1 MQCRPQGCV
10 KCMAPIDRGM
20 TMWVCMCRSW
30 VQAIFECG
38 RHDRDMT
45 LCAQDRCRGGGHV
58 CVVHGAMV
66 QGSGVRT
73 VQGIDKYRHGA
84 LCRHAQVVSLGYKA
98 ENEPARGF
106 DVFRWKKR
114 KKGYGFLSYHCHI
127 PVRYC
132 LT

>member
-38 RHDRDMT
+38 RHDRDM
-45 LCAQDRCRGGGHV
+45 CAQDRCRGGGHV

-73 VQGIDKYRHGA
+73 VQGIDTYRHGA
-84 LCRHAQVVSLGYKA
+84 LCRHAQVVCAGCAKPKPSLS
-98 ENEPARGF
+98 
-106 DVFRWKKR
+106 
-114 KKGYGFLSYHCHI
+114 LSLSLSQYS
-127 PVRYC
+127 
-132 LT
+132 LTLLGAPQATFSRFIAPEK